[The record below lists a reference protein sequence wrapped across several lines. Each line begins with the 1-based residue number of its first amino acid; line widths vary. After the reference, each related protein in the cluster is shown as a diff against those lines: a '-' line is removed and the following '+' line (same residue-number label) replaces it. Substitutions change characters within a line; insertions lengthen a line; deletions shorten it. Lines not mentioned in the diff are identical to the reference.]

1 MWRVW
6 IPASSYTI
14 FTVWVPWASTWL
26 TIGQYHQLTL
36 HRQKILIVAVK
47 GVFVDPQSLS
57 ADLAATKMETHT
69 TRNDILH
76 RQNVSEGRDKYKTL
90 KQIRQ
95 GNTKQRVDMF
105 EAMWNPVLVRK
116 QQRWWRVFRRCG
128 TAIDCRES
136 QIKSSALFS
145 FRSSFRLPFNLERW
159 KLWTLNS
166 VVEEGLVYFCF
177 LSSTTSNAD
186 YSLVSVS
193 FAFCFSWTQDVSQIL
208 ISQRSCC
215 RILLIQCQ
223 SISEYG
229 R

>member
-1 MWRVW
+1 MSLLIHSLWVPTWPQPRWRRTRH
-6 IPASSYTI
+6 ATI
-14 FTVWVPWASTWL
+14 FFTDRTWA
-26 TIGQYHQLTL
+26 
-36 HRQKILIVAVK
+36 RVA
-47 GVFVDPQSLS
+47 
-57 ADLAATKMETHT
+57 
-69 TRNDILH
+69 I
-76 RQNVSEGRDKYKTL
+76 
-90 KQIRQ
+90 
-95 GNTKQRVDMF
+95 NTKPWSRF
-105 EAMWNPVLVRK
+105 ARATRSSESTCSRPCEIPPVLVRK
-116 QQRWWRVFRRCG
+116 QQRWWRVFRRCS

-215 RILLIQCQ
+215 RIL